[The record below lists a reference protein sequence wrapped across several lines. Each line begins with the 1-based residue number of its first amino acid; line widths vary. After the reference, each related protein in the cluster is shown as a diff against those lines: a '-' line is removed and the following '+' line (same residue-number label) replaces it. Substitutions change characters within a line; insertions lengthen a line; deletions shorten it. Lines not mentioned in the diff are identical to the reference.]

1 MATGINQS
9 GILARVAAGDK
20 AATRAM
26 LDRFGP
32 LVWSLVRTFASSQA
46 DAEDAAQDVFIH
58 LWKKAHMY
66 DARFGDEE
74 QFVAV
79 VARRRLIDR
88 YRSEQTRR
96 VTLVADA
103 DVQTSL
109 RGDGVAER
117 SHDAKIARE
126 QFATLIEEERTVLL
140 LSVVRGLT
148 HDQISR
154 HLSMPLGT
162 VKSHIYRGLATLR
175 DRLTRSDARNERGTV
190 V

>member
-1 MATGINQS
+1 MASVVQHPGL
-9 GILARVAAGDK
+9 LARVAAGDK
-20 AATRAM
+20 AAAREM
-26 LDRFGP
+26 VEQFGP
-32 LVWSLVRTFASSQA
+32 LVWSLSRTFANSQA
-46 DAEDAAQDVFIH
+46 DAEDASQDVFIH

-66 DARFGDEE
+66 DSRFGDEE

-88 YRSEQTRR
+88 YRSEQSRR
-96 VTLVADA
+96 SMLVADA
-103 DVQTSL
+103 DIHASL
-109 RGDGVAER
+109 RADGNVER
-117 SHDAKIARE
+117 SHDAKVARE
-126 QFATLIEEERTVLL
+126 HFATLIDEERTVLI

-148 HDQISR
+148 HDQISK

-175 DRLTRSDARNERGTV
+175 DRLTRSERNAKGSV